1 MHTRFA
7 GDEGNRAMTVNT
19 EQMVDHQARTCDGI
33 RPERAMPGEPQR
45 DRLSDADGGSG
56 ARHEGCQVVRSWCAP
71 TSGIVMP
78 QVHTEVMSS
87 AVVMLH
93 IL

>member
-1 MHTRFA
+1 MLRKQCRSMA
-7 GDEGNRAMTVNT
+7 EPAV
-19 EQMVDHQARTCDGI
+19 
-33 RPERAMPGEPQR
+33 PEE

-56 ARHEGCQVVRSWCAP
+56 ARHEGCKVVRSWCAP
-71 TSGIVMP
+71 ASDIVMP
-78 QVHTEVMSS
+78 QVHTEVKPC

>member
-1 MHTRFA
+1 MA
-7 GDEGNRAMTVNT
+7 EPAV
-19 EQMVDHQARTCDGI
+19 
-33 RPERAMPGEPQR
+33 PEE

-56 ARHEGCQVVRSWCAP
+56 ARHGCQVVRSWCAP

-78 QVHTEVMSS
+78 QVHTEVKSS